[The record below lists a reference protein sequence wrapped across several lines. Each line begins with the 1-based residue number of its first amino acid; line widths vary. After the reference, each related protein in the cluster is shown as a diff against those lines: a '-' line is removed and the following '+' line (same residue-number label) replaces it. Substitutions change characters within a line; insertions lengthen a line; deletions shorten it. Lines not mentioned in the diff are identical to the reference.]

1 MKQKTS
7 TELATELPDGAAV
20 ISVGD
25 DNSVFTNLADSLA
38 EIRKLKGVM
47 GYILRSD
54 TSAIIDLTEQEK
66 IIEYAV
72 LSSQISES
80 SIEMAKQEASR
91 IGGFLTNQ
99 FSNEDNCEA
108 HYLTT
113 APEIWWQ
120 LRYRNL
126 KPDAFIAGVG
136 TGGTIM
142 GCLLYTSDAA
152 DE

>member
-1 MKQKTS
+1 LKQKTS

-25 DNSVFTNLADSLA
+25 DNSVFTNLAASLA

-66 IIEYAV
+66 IIECAV

-80 SIEMAKQEASR
+80 SIEMAKQFNMADLESVLVEGKNVKVLCMSVSENR
-91 IGGFLTNQ
+91 ISVFMEKSATH
-99 FSNEDNCEA
+99 A
-108 HYLTT
+108 W
-113 APEIWWQ
+113 IIK
-120 LRYRNL
+120 R
-126 KPDAFIAGVG
+126 I
-136 TGGTIM
+136 
-142 GCLLYTSDAA
+142 LL
-152 DE
+152 